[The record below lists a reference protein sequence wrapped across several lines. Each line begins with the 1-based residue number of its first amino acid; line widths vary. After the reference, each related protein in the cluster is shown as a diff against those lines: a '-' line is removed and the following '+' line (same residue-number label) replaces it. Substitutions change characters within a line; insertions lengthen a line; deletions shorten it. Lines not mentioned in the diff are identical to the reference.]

1 MNKCL
6 DLGLS
11 ILEISKIVMYKF
23 WYDNVEPKY
32 GVKANLCQMNK
43 DTFIVSIETEH
54 IYSDIAKGVE
64 TGFDN

>member
-23 WYDNVEPKY
+23 WYDYVEPKY
-32 GVKANLCQMNK
+32 GVKANL
-43 DTFIVSIETEH
+43 
-54 IYSDIAKGVE
+54 Y
-64 TGFDN
+64 